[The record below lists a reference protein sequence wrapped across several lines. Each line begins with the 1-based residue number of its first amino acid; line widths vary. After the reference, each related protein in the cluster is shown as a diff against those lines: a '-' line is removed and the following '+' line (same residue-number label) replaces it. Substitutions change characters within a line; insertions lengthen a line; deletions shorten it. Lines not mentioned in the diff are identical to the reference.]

1 MKFLILTMIL
11 AITIGCGKQTKTVTV
26 EGKDGADGKDGYS
39 VVSSSESNP
48 EICGAAGGT
57 MVFLA
62 LDINQSLDF
71 DSEDTV
77 QTQYVSCNGRNGSDG
92 QDGEDGED
100 GQNGQDGENG
110 TNGSDGKDGKDGL
123 NGTSCSV
130 NKVGNSAT
138 ITCGTSSAVVVDGAK
153 GDKGDTGATGQTGT
167 TGQTGAAGQNA
178 SGIYITEIIN
188 PCGVEFA
195 NDEVFIKLSTG
206 RILAL
211 YDGGPHQDRLA
222 LIAPG
227 NYITTDAVQN
237 SSCSF
242 TVTSDYRITNE
253 KRN

>member
-1 MKFLILTMIL
+1 MKFLTMIFILSL
-11 AITIGCGKQTKTVTV
+11 AVGCGKQTKTVTV
-26 EGKDGADGKDGYS
+26 EGKDGSDGKDGYS

-62 LDINQSLDF
+62 LDTNQSLDF

-77 QTQYVSCNGRNGSDG
+77 QTQYVSCNGRNGADG
-92 QDGEDGED
+92 QDGE
-100 GQNGQDGENG
+100 
-110 TNGSDGKDGKDGL
+110 DGKDGL

-153 GDKGDTGATGQTGT
+153 GDKGDTGATGQTG
-167 TGQTGAAGQNA
+167 AAGQNA

-195 NDEVFIKLSTG
+195 NDEVFIRLSTG

-211 YDGGPHQDRLA
+211 YDGGPNQDRLA

-227 NYITTDAVQN
+227 NYITTDTAQN
-237 SSCSF
+237 ASCSF

>member
-1 MKFLILTMIL
+1 MSKLIVLLMFTML
-11 AITIGCGKQTKTVTV
+11 VSCGKQTKTVTV
-26 EGKDGADGKDGYS
+26 EGKDGTNGRDGYS

-48 EICGAAGGT
+48 EICGAVGGT

-62 LDINQSLDF
+62 LDINQNLDF

-77 QTQYVSCNGRNGSDG
+77 QTQYVSCNGRNGQDGEDGADG
-92 QDGEDGED
+92 QDGEDGAD
-100 GQNGQDGENG
+100 GANGR
-110 TNGSDGKDGKDGL
+110 DGL

-153 GDKGDTGATGQTGT
+153 GDKGDTGATGE
-167 TGQTGAAGQNA
+167 TGQTGATGQNA

-195 NDEVFIKLSTG
+195 NDEVFIRLSTG

-211 YDGGPHQDRLA
+211 YDGGPNQDRLA

-237 SSCSF
+237 ASCSF

-253 KRN
+253 RRN